1 MSRRSA
7 AGDGFREHL
16 VLFVRTLRHAG
27 LGLGPGDARAAM
39 EAAAAVGIADRD
51 DLGRALAASLVRS
64 PRDAAVFHQA
74 FALFFERPQALAQ
87 LGDAGDAGGVAGG
100 APDAGDMDGGADA
113 GPGRLARALAAAG
126 HGRERLR
133 GTRRRERQR
142 AGGASA
148 LEVLRRKDFE
158 QMTGEERSM
167 ARAMLREAALPLA
180 GLRTR
185 RFIGHAGGAR
195 PDLRATLRHGVRK
208 GGEFVEFRRRRVR
221 RRPPP
226 LVLLADISGSMSRY
240 TRMFLHFAHAL
251 TARGDRVQTF
261 LFGTRLTPVT
271 RRLRDRD
278 PDRALA
284 LIGADIRDWDGG
296 TRIADC
302 LHAFNRH
309 WGRRVLGQGA
319 VVALLT
325 DGLERDPDERLG
337 GEMER
342 LGMSCRRLLWLNP
355 LLRYDQFLPRARG
368 MRLMLPHV
376 DDLVP
381 VHNIHSLAELATRLG
396 DTLQARRRTP

>member
-1 MSRRSA
+1 M

-27 LGLGPGDARAAM
+27 LGLGPGDARGAL

-51 DLGRALAASLVRS
+51 DLRRALAAALVRS
-64 PRDAAVFHQA
+64 PRDADLFRQA
-74 FALFFERPQALAQ
+74 FGLFFERPHVLAQ
-87 LGDAGDAGGVAGG
+87 LGDLAGAAGG
-100 APDAGDMDGGADA
+100 AQGASEADGGADTDLV
-113 GPGRLARALAAAG
+113 RLARALAAAG
-126 HGRERLR
+126 HGRERPR
-133 GTRRRERQR
+133 ETRRRERQR
-142 AGGASA
+142 SGGASA
-148 LEVLRRKDFE
+148 LEVLRGKDFE

-167 ARAMLREAALPLA
+167 ARAVLREAALPLA

-185 RFIGHAGGAR
+185 RFVGHAGGSR
-195 PDLRATLRHGVRK
+195 PDLRATLRCGVRK
-208 GGEFVEFRRRRVR
+208 GGEFVEFRRRRAR

-284 LIGADIRDWDGG
+284 LIAADIRDWDGG

-302 LHAFNRH
+302 LHVFNRD

-319 VVALLT
+319 VVLLLT
-325 DGLERDPDERLG
+325 DGLEREPDERLG
-337 GEMER
+337 RETER

-355 LLRYDQFLPRARG
+355 LLRYDGFRPRARG

-381 VHNIHSLAELATRLG
+381 VHNIDSLEDLATRLG

>member
-1 MSRRSA
+1 MSRGAAA

-27 LGLGPGDARAAM
+27 FGLGPGDARAAL
-39 EAAAAVGIADRD
+39 EAAAAVGIAERD
-51 DLGRALAASLVRS
+51 DLRRALAASLVRS
-64 PRDAAVFHQA
+64 PREAALFRQA
-74 FALFFERPQALAQ
+74 FGLFFERPHVLAQ
-87 LGDAGDAGGVAGG
+87 LDDPAGAAGG
-100 APDAGDMDGGADA
+100 AQCAGATDGGADTDLA
-113 GPGRLARALAAAG
+113 RLARALAAAG
-126 HGRERLR
+126 HARERPR
-133 GTRRRERQR
+133 ETRRREREPS
-142 AGGASA
+142 GGASA
-148 LEVLRRKDFE
+148 LEVLRGKDFE

-185 RFIGHAGGAR
+185 RFTGHSAGSR
-195 PDLRATLRHGVRK
+195 PDLRATLRRGVRK
-208 GGEFVEFRRRRVR
+208 GGEFIEFRRRRAR

-271 RRLRDRD
+271 RRLRGRD

-284 LIGADIRDWDGG
+284 LIAADIGDWDGG

-302 LHAFNRH
+302 LHVFNRD

-319 VVALLT
+319 VVLLLT
-325 DGLERDPDERLG
+325 DGLEREPDERLG
-337 GEMER
+337 REMER

-355 LLRYDQFLPRARG
+355 LLRYDEFRPRARG

-381 VHNIHSLAELATRLG
+381 VHNIDSLEHLATRLG
-396 DTLQARRRTP
+396 DTLKARRRTR